1 MGDTDT
7 GHIKPDKVKPDKV
20 KPDKVKPGDAEMDH
34 DDRPVGRIL
43 NRREVLALLGGAG
56 AVVLAGRLPNLAFAQ
71 MPSEETVPGCVVR
84 PEQTEGPFFVE
95 ERLERSDL
103 RPESPT
109 GDLKPGVLLA
119 LTFRVFG
126 IGESCAPLEGAVID
140 VWHCDAQ
147 GDYSGVSDR
156 TQSFD
161 TGVDT
166 VEQTWLRGF
175 QRTGADGIARFTT
188 VYPGWYP
195 GRAVHIH
202 FKVRTGVTADD
213 YEFTSQLYFD
223 DALSDRVF
231 ENTAYVRNSF
241 RDTLNANDFI
251 FVGGG
256 NSLLLEPTETAAG
269 YAANFDI
276 GLDLS
281 SASAGDT
288 DPDRRYPPPPR
299 GPGGGSSG

>member
-7 GHIKPDKVKPDKV
+7 GNVATGHVKLD
-20 KPDKVKPGDAEMDH
+20 DAGMDH

-56 AVVLAGRLPNLAFAQ
+56 AVVLAGRLPNLASAQ
-71 MPSEETVPGCVVR
+71 TPPANPVPGCVVR
-84 PEQTEGPFFVE
+84 PEQTEGPFFLE
-95 ERLERSDL
+95 ERLGRSDL

-109 GDLKPGVLLA
+109 GDLKPGVPLA

-126 IGESCAPLEGAVID
+126 VGEGCAPLEGAVVD

-156 TQSFD
+156 TE
-161 TGVDT
+161 GVDT

-175 QRTGADGIARFTT
+175 QRTDADGVARFTT

-202 FKVRTGVTADD
+202 FKVRTGVTASG

-223 DALSDRVF
+223 DVLSDNVF
-231 ENTAYVRNSF
+231 QEAAYARGGA
-241 RDTLNANDFI
+241 RGTLNANDFV
-251 FVGGG
+251 FAGGG
-256 NSLLLEPTETAAG
+256 NSLLLEPTETAEG
-269 YAANFDI
+269 YAASFDI

-281 SASAGDT
+281 SAGAGDA
-288 DPDRRYPPPPR
+288 DPDRGYPGGPGFPPPR
-299 GPGGGSSG
+299 GRPGGGSS

>member
-1 MGDTDT
+1 
-7 GHIKPDKVKPDKV
+7 
-20 KPDKVKPGDAEMDH
+20 MDH
-34 DDRPVGRIL
+34 DDKPIGRIL

-56 AVVLAGRLPNLAFAQ
+56 AVVLAGRFPNLASAQ
-71 MPSEETVPGCVVR
+71 TPLEETVPGCVVR

-95 ERLERSDL
+95 ERLGRSDL
-103 RPESPT
+103 RPESAS
-109 GDLKPGVLLA
+109 GDPKPGVPLA

-126 IGESCAPLEGAVID
+126 IGEGCAPLEGAVVD

-156 TQSFD
+156 TGDSD
-161 TGVDT
+161 TA
-166 VEQTWLRGF
+166 EQTWLRGF
-175 QRTGADGIARFTT
+175 QRTGADGGARFTT

-202 FKVRTGVTADD
+202 FKVRTGVTAND

-231 ENTAYVRNSF
+231 EDAAYVREGF

-251 FVGGG
+251 FAGGG
-256 NSLLLEPTETAAG
+256 NSLLLEPTETAEG
-269 YAANFDI
+269 YAASFDI

-281 SASAGDT
+281 SAGAGDT
-288 DPDRRYPPPPR
+288 DSDREYPGGPSFPPPPR
-299 GPGGGSSG
+299 GPSGGSSG

>member
-1 MGDTDT
+1 
-7 GHIKPDKVKPDKV
+7 
-20 KPDKVKPGDAEMDH
+20 MDH
-34 DDRPVGRIL
+34 DDRPVGCIL

-71 MPSEETVPGCVVR
+71 TPFEETVPGCVVR

-103 RPESPT
+103 RPESVAGGP
-109 GDLKPGVLLA
+109 KPGVPLA
-119 LTFRVFG
+119 LSFRVFG
-126 IGESCAPLEGAVID
+126 VGESCAPLEGAVVD

-175 QRTGADGIARFTT
+175 QRTDADGVARFTT

-202 FKVRTGVTADD
+202 FKVRTGVTAAD

-231 ENTAYVRNSF
+231 EDAAYVREGF

-251 FVGGG
+251 FAGGG
-256 NSLLLEPTETAAG
+256 NSLLLEPTETADG
-269 YAANFDI
+269 YAASFDI

-281 SASAGDT
+281 SAGAGDT
-288 DPDRRYPPPPR
+288 DPDRGYPGGPGFPPPPR
-299 GPGGGSSG
+299 GGPGGGSS

>member
-1 MGDTDT
+1 
-7 GHIKPDKVKPDKV
+7 
-20 KPDKVKPGDAEMDH
+20 MDH
-34 DDRPVGRIL
+34 DDKPVGRIL

-56 AVVLAGRLPNLAFAQ
+56 AVALAGRLPNLAFART
-71 MPSEETVPGCVVR
+71 PSEETVPGCVVR

-103 RPESPT
+103 RPKSPT
-109 GDLKPGVLLA
+109 GDLKPGVPLA

-126 IGESCAPLEGAVID
+126 VGEGCRPLEGAIVD

-161 TGVDT
+161 TGLDIA
-166 VEQTWLRGF
+166 EQTWLRGF
-175 QRTGADGIARFTT
+175 QRTGADGTARFTT

-202 FKVRTGVTADD
+202 FKVRTGVTASD

-231 ENTAYVRNSF
+231 EAAAYGRGAT

-251 FVGGG
+251 FAGGG
-256 NSLLLEPTETAAG
+256 NSLLLEPTETADG
-269 YAANFDI
+269 YAASFDI

-281 SASAGDT
+281 NAGAGDT
-288 DPDRRYPPPPR
+288 DPATAGIRGGRAGAYPD
-299 GPGGGSSG
+299 S

>member
-1 MGDTDT
+1 
-7 GHIKPDKVKPDKV
+7 
-20 KPDKVKPGDAEMDH
+20 MDH
-34 DDRPVGRIL
+34 DDKPIGRIL

-161 TGVDT
+161 T

-175 QRTGADGIARFTT
+175 QRTAADGVARFTT
-188 VYPGWYP
+188 VYPGWYL

-231 ENTAYVRNSF
+231 EAAAYGREGF

-251 FVGGG
+251 FAGGG
-256 NSLLLEPTETAAG
+256 NSLLLEPTETAEG
-269 YAANFDI
+269 YAASFDI

-281 SASAGDT
+281 NAVGVARARG
-288 DPDRRYPPPPR
+288 YPGGPGLPPPR
-299 GPGGGSSG
+299 GGPGGGSS

>member
-1 MGDTDT
+1 
-7 GHIKPDKVKPDKV
+7 
-20 KPDKVKPGDAEMDH
+20 MDH
-34 DDRPVGRIL
+34 DDKPVGRIL

-56 AVVLAGRLPNLAFAQ
+56 AVVLAGRLPAAFNPTFSPVSAQ
-71 MPSEETVPGCVVR
+71 TAPAAPVPGCVVR
-84 PEQTEGPFFVE
+84 PEQTEGPFFVS

-103 RPESPT
+103 RPESAT
-109 GDLKPGVLLA
+109 GDLKPGVPLVLS
-119 LTFRVFG
+119 FRVFG
-126 IGESCAPLEGAVID
+126 IRESCRPLEGAVVD

-175 QRTGADGIARFTT
+175 QRTAADGVVRFTT

-231 ENTAYVRNSF
+231 ENTAYAREGF

-251 FVGGG
+251 FAGGG
-256 NSLLLEPTETAAG
+256 NSLLLEPTETADG
-269 YAANFDI
+269 YAASFDI

-281 SASAGDT
+281 SAGAGDT
-288 DPDRRYPPPPR
+288 DPDREYPG
-299 GPGGGSSG
+299 GPGGGSS